1 MLLVSSFAMAKD
13 HPYFISNMAI
23 SNDAKY
29 IAVSRLD
36 NKIIVFNR
44 ENQKT
49 FKVLEDANHSIH
61 WLVVFTPDS
70 KYFVF
75 QHYDNSLMFYDLKKE
90 KIAKKVVIGYPLSSI
105 AFFKDNNTFIVGG
118 LDGKIEVINIS
129 TKDRKTLKPRVPDA
143 ELSDFFTPISSIK
156 ISHDE
161 NYFVT
166 TTYTGDWRE
175 EPEQDLELIE
185 RKKVPSGNIYE
196 DWNVKHIGLNL
207 WDAKTFTK
215 IKKMKGND
223 LSGHTY
229 PIFSS
234 DGKYILVACDGA
246 SVSLWDVPSGDLIKG
261 TQGGGGNQGIGF
273 LANDNSNIVGL
284 AMGPNPFLALYRLQD
299 FINEKDP
306 WFYKKIK
313 ISPIPC
319 TGAIVTDPSRNLI
332 VVGTEDGSISVYK
345 FNPQTLDIELEW
357 HPKSIIS
364 GLIGW
369 ISPSLTMFKR
379 TDEINEMVQKYE
391 VEQLRQTE
399 KEREQETVETEYET
413 IEVK

>member
-1 MLLVSSFAMAKD
+1 
-13 HPYFISNMAI
+13 
-23 SNDAKY
+23 
-29 IAVSRLD
+29 
-36 NKIIVFNR
+36 
-44 ENQKT
+44 
-49 FKVLEDANHSIH
+49 
-61 WLVVFTPDS
+61 
-70 KYFVF
+70 
-75 QHYDNSLMFYDLKKE
+75 MFYDLKKE

-215 IKKMKGND
+215 IKKMRETALN
-223 LSGHTY
+223 GHTW
-229 PIFSS
+229 PVFSP
-234 DGKYILVACDGA
+234 DGKYVVSSCDGGRIY
-246 SVSLWDVPSGDLIKG
+246 VWDGKTGERIREWNCLS
-261 TQGGGGNQGIGF
+261 NGIGF
-273 LANDNSNIVGL
+273 MSNDYY
-284 AMGPNPFLALYRLQD
+284 AFLVTSGSKPCLWVDSIQNLIKDELREKPGRHAGKEF
-299 FINEKDP
+299 FIKP
-306 WFYKKIK
+306 RA
-313 ISPIPC
+313 C
-319 TGAIVTDPSRNLI
+319 QGAIVTDPSRNLI